1 MGNIEDSNQS
11 PLRVRLQIFNQVSI
25 NGRVYVA
32 ENKKFVENI
41 FAKYLVEKPSLFLT
55 DKCQETDLIKQDG
68 EEFDNFDERFRT
80 VDLLS
85 VAGKFENIE
94 IIVTDEI
101 GVDGFP
107 VIEVWADLKIL
118 DNDRG
123 KFVTSMFDAEV
134 ATFGM
139 RSIAKCYPDNK
150 RSLTQVISF
159 DLVSKKA

>member
-1 MGNIEDSNQS
+1 ME
-11 PLRVRLQIFNQVSI
+11 RVRIQIFNQPIVD
-25 NGRVYVA
+25 GRVYVA
-32 ENKKFVENI
+32 ENKEVVEKI
-41 FAKYLVEKPSLFLT
+41 FAKYLVDKSTLFLT
-55 DKCQETDLIKQDG
+55 DKSQETDLVKRDD
-68 EEFDNFDERFRT
+68 ENFDHFDMRFKT
-80 VDLLS
+80 VDLMS

-101 GVDGFP
+101 GIDELP

-123 KFVTSMFDAEV
+123 KFVESMFETNV

-139 RSIAKCYPDNK
+139 RSIAQCYPDNK
-150 RSLTQVISF
+150 RLLTQVISF

>member
-1 MGNIEDSNQS
+1 MT
-11 PLRVRLQIFNQVSI
+11 RVRIQLFNQPII

-32 ENKKFVENI
+32 ENKEVVEKL
-41 FAKYLVEKPSLFLT
+41 FAKYLVEKPNLFLT
-55 DKCQETDLIKQDG
+55 DKSQETDLVKRDD
-68 EEFDNFDERFRT
+68 ENFDHFVMRFKT
-80 VDLLS
+80 VDLMS

-101 GVDGFP
+101 GIDELP

-123 KFVTSMFDAEV
+123 KFVESMFETNV

-139 RSIAKCYPDNK
+139 RSIAQCYPDNK
-150 RSLTQVISF
+150 RVLTHVISY

>member
-1 MGNIEDSNQS
+1 ME
-11 PLRVRLQIFNQVSI
+11 RVRIQIFNQPIVD
-25 NGRVYVA
+25 GRVYIA
-32 ENKKFVENI
+32 ENKEVVEKI
-41 FAKYLVEKPSLFLT
+41 FAKYLVDKSTLFLT
-55 DKCQETDLIKQDG
+55 DKSQETDLVKRDD
-68 EEFDNFDERFRT
+68 ENFDHFDMRFKT
-80 VDLLS
+80 VDLMS

-101 GVDGFP
+101 GIDELP

-123 KFVTSMFDAEV
+123 KFVESMFESEV

-139 RSIAKCYPDNK
+139 RSIAQCYPDNK
-150 RSLTQVISF
+150 RVLTHVISF

>member
-1 MGNIEDSNQS
+1 ME
-11 PLRVRLQIFNQVSI
+11 RVRIQIFNQPIVD
-25 NGRVYVA
+25 GRVYVA
-32 ENKKFVENI
+32 ENKEVVEKI
-41 FAKYLVEKPSLFLT
+41 FAKYLVDKSTLFLT
-55 DKCQETDLIKQDG
+55 DKSQETDLVKRDD
-68 EEFDNFDERFRT
+68 ENFDHFDMRFKT
-80 VDLLS
+80 VDLMS

-101 GVDGFP
+101 GIDELP

-123 KFVTSMFDAEV
+123 KFVESMFESEV

-139 RSIAKCYPDNK
+139 RSIAQCYPDNK
-150 RSLTQVISF
+150 RVLTQVISF

>member
-1 MGNIEDSNQS
+1 ME
-11 PLRVRLQIFNQVSI
+11 RVRIQIFNQPIVD
-25 NGRVYVA
+25 GRVYVA
-32 ENKKFVENI
+32 ENKEVVEKI
-41 FAKYLVEKPSLFLT
+41 FAKYLVDKSTLFLT
-55 DKCQETDLIKQDG
+55 DKSQETDLVKRDD
-68 EEFDNFDERFRT
+68 ENFDHFDMRFKT
-80 VDLLS
+80 VDLMS

-101 GVDGFP
+101 GIDELP

-123 KFVTSMFDAEV
+123 KFVESMFESEV

-139 RSIAKCYPDNK
+139 RSIAQCYPDNK
-150 RSLTQVISF
+150 RVLTHVISF